1 MVENPAPGDVA
12 PLVTSPPLSTLTT
25 RPVSRPAATGSAPSA
40 PLAPAVFV
48 APPAAPPVPRDAPAP
63 PPVEGARNAAAPAR
77 QRVIVRGIAA
87 ILGLVA
93 LSVLAWFV
101 FDPLGTDGVS
111 PVQTFPEQGRIH
123 IAPGQPHPPYNSIP
137 ATSGWHREEF
147 PPTHI
152 LTAPIEDE
160 VSVHV
165 LEHGNVFIFYDCSSG
180 GGCDQL
186 RSQLTAVVQTELDL
200 RAGEGVYMAPYRLPN
215 GHKLALAAWTHLQYL
230 DKLKESV
237 IRAFCDTYLGVMN
250 ESKPVLPPTP

>member
-1 MVENPAPGDVA
+1 MVENPAPGNLA
-12 PLVTSPPLSTLTT
+12 PPSPPPLSTLTT
-25 RPVSRPAATGSAPSA
+25 RPVSRSAATGGASVGP
-40 PLAPAVFV
+40 PVPVVFV
-48 APPAAPPVPRDAPAP
+48 APPAALPIPPAHPAVPA
-63 PPVEGARNAAAPAR
+63 ARKAAAPAR
-77 QRVIVRGIAA
+77 QRVVVRGLAVV
-87 ILGLVA
+87 LGLVA

-123 IAPGQPHPPYNSIP
+123 IAPGQPHPAYNSIP

-180 GGCDQL
+180 GCDQL

-215 GHKLALAAWTHLQYL
+215 GHKIALAAWTHLQYL

-250 ESKPVLPPTP
+250 ESKPVVPPTP